1 MKPNH
6 TAGKRLILLVV
17 LAAAAALLLGCDL
30 FVDHSVTEL
39 ALDDARKMT
48 VKNLQKYENLQTL
61 DLTACEVTAEKYDEL
76 HAALPNCTIIWNV
89 PLGGSLFDSRLTQ
102 ITLPKVSAEELAILD
117 YFPDLASVDATA
129 CDCYAA
135 LMSKSLERQD
145 VAFLWSVP
153 IGETSVSNM
162 ETTLDLNGAT
172 TGGAQALGEALA
184 YLPKITSVDIRGGD
198 VSGAD
203 AAALAAQYPNIAF
216 LYTVDVFGVKADSSV
231 TELDLTTAQISDEAA
246 LPDALAPFPA
256 LASVDLTG
264 QTLSA
269 DTIAALTERYPN
281 VTFAYTLDLFGQQ
294 ISNSATELDLSAST
308 FTSPEEVA
316 AGLSRL
322 PALTSCNLCGSGLT
336 NEQMETLV
344 SQFPNIKFVWYVD
357 IGAWRVRTDI
367 VAFSTANRKEFP
379 DGAGSFT
386 GKGARTLKSEDAAA
400 LKYCKDLVYLDLTNN
415 RVTDLSFLSGLTNLR
430 VLMLGNNKV
439 ADLAPV
445 ASLTNLEYLEIYINA
460 VTDLSPLS
468 GLANLAYLNCCRNA
482 FTDVTPLMA
491 MTQLKMLWIAN
502 NRQIEQAELDKL
514 TAALPDCT
522 VCTRTSDSTGE
533 GWLETDLY
541 KEFQLKAGL
550 VKAEE

>member
-6 TAGKRLILLVV
+6 TAGKRLILLLV

-39 ALDDARKMT
+39 VLDDARKMT

-61 DLTACEVTAEKYDEL
+61 DLTACDVSTDKYDEL
-76 HAALPNCTIIWNV
+76 HAALPNCTIFWNV
-89 PLGGSLFDSRLTQ
+89 PLGGATFDSRVPS
-102 ITLPKVSAEELAILD
+102 ITLPKVSAEELTILD
-117 YFPDLASVDATA
+117 YFPNLASVDATA

-135 LMSKSLERQD
+135 LMSKSLEKQN
-145 VAFLWSVP
+145 VAFLWSIP
-153 IGETSVSNM
+153 IGGKTVSST

-172 TGGAQALGEALA
+172 TGGAEALGAALSC
-184 YLPKITSVDIRGGD
+184 LPKLTSVDIRGGD
-198 VSGAD
+198 VTGAD
-203 AAALAAQYPNIAF
+203 AAALAAQFPNMSF
-216 LYTVDVFGVKADSSV
+216 LYTVDVFGVMADSSV
-231 TELDLTTAQISDEAA
+231 AELDLTKAKISDETA
-246 LPDALAPFPA
+246 LPDALAPFAA
-256 LASVDLTG
+256 LTKVDLSG
-264 QTLSA
+264 QTLSS
-269 DTIAALTERYPN
+269 DTMSALTTRYPS
-281 VTFAYTLDLFGQQ
+281 VTFAFTVSVFGQT
-294 ISNSATELDLSAST
+294 IPSTTTELDLSAST

-316 AGLSRL
+316 AGLSQL
-322 PALTSCNLCGSGLT
+322 TALTSCNLCGSGLT
-336 NEQMETLV
+336 NEQMETLMA
-344 SQFPNIKFVWYVD
+344 QFPNVKFIWYVD

-367 VAFSTANRKEFP
+367 VAFSTANRKDFP

-386 GKGARTLKSEDAAA
+386 GKGARTLKSEDVAA

-415 RVTDLSFLSGLTNLR
+415 RITDLSFLAGLTNLR

-445 ASLTNLEYLEIYINA
+445 ANLTTLEYLEIYVNA
-460 VTDLSPLS
+460 VTDLTPLS
-468 GLANLAYLNCCRNA
+468 GLTSLAYLNCCRNA
-482 FTDVTPLMA
+482 FKDITPLTA

-522 VCTRTSDSTGE
+522 VCTRASDSTGE
-533 GWLETDLY
+533 GWLETELY

-550 VKAEE
+550 VQAEQ